1 MKRWRPLLGVVRLF
15 LSGQRGRLFLG
26 ALLAA
31 VTVLAGVALLGLSGW
46 FITGTALAGAS
57 AATALS
63 FDVFRPSAGIRF
75 LALARTAAR
84 YGERLATHDATLALL
99 AALRERLF
107 RGYAVPGVARSLL
120 ARPSRLLF
128 RLTAEVDALDNLYLR
143 VLVPGA
149 AALVT
154 ALAAGYGLGLLDGRL
169 GLGLV
174 VVLIV
179 LGLGLPLGL
188 ARAAERM
195 ARRRAAA
202 LEALRARGIDLVAGQ
217 TDLLMAGRLGAQV
230 EAAMAAEQRLA
241 TAEDTLNRMESAA
254 SFAFSLAGPLILAA
268 ALLAAA
274 ALVERGTIS
283 VPQAALVLLVA
294 MAALEPFAALRRGA
308 LELGRT
314 ALAARRLAPAL
325 RVEGLPPAIPAPPEG
340 LALAFRQVTFR
351 HPGSTRPLFA
361 GLSLDVRR
369 GERVA
374 VTGPSGAG
382 KSTLLAL
389 LQGEATPE
397 AGEVMAARRAVL
409 GQRTELFQDSLRG
422 NLLLAD
428 PQADEARLWQALEG
442 AQLAEAVRALPQGL
456 DTPLGEGGAG
466 LSGGQRRRLALARM
480 LLRDAPLWLLDEPT
494 EGLDAANASA
504 ILTWI
509 KERPRETAIF
519 AVTHLRREAEI
530 ADRLLHLEEG
540 RLVAEWRRGEAGFDA
555 ALAALRPD

>member
-1 MKRWRPLLGVVRLF
+1 MSRWRGLLDVLRLF
-15 LSGQRGRLFLG
+15 LSGRRGRLFLG
-26 ALLAA
+26 AVLAA

-46 FITGTALAGAS
+46 FITGTALAGAG
-57 AATALS
+57 AAIAHS

-75 LALARTAAR
+75 LALTRTAAR

-107 RGYAVPGVARSLL
+107 RGYAGSGAGRSLL

-143 VLVPGA
+143 VLVPGV

-154 ALAAGYGLGLLDGRL
+154 ALATGYGLGLLDGRL
-169 GLGLV
+169 GLGL
-174 VVLIV
+174 L
-179 LGLGLPLGL
+179 LALLLPGLGLPIAL

-195 ARRRAAA
+195 ARRRASA
-202 LEALRARGIDLVAGQ
+202 LEALRARGIDVVAGQ
-217 TDLLMAGRLGAQV
+217 ADLLMAGRLGAQV
-230 EAAMAAEQRLA
+230 AAAMAAEQRLA
-241 TAEDTLNRMESAA
+241 RADDELNRMETTATVG
-254 SFAFSLAGPLILAA
+254 FSVSGTLILT
-268 ALLAAA
+268 A
-274 ALVERGTIS
+274 ALVAAAGLVEASTIS

-325 RVEGLPPAIPAPPEG
+325 EGERRPPRVDVPPG
-340 LALAFRQVTFR
+340 GKALCLREVTFR
-351 HPGSTRPLFA
+351 HPSAAEPLFA
-361 GLSLDVRR
+361 GLSLDVAC

-374 VTGPSGAG
+374 LIGPSGAG

-389 LQGEATPE
+389 LQGEAAPQS
-397 AGEVMAARRAVL
+397 GEVAAARRAVL
-409 GQRTELFQDSLRG
+409 GQRTELFQDNLRG
-422 NLLLAD
+422 NLLLAN
-428 PQADEARLWQALEG
+428 PQADDARLWRALEE
-442 AQLAEAVRALPQGL
+442 AQLAEVVRALPQGL

-494 EGLDAANASA
+494 EGLDAANAKA

-509 KERPRETAIF
+509 KARPRGIAIF

-530 ADRLLHLEEG
+530 ADRLLRLEEG
-540 RLVAEWRRGEAGFDA
+540 RLVAGWRRGEPGFDA